1 MLAECERNAS
11 FILPCALRLCG
22 PAVLF
27 SLRPCGSAALPLSFI
42 VIQAG
47 QDPDPRAAGKRK
59 GPRRALALCVVL
71 EAVSQLSDT
80 FGLGG
85 VERLE
90 QFSCR
95 VGIFARLNNFFQ
107 RGDNGLDFANTEINA
122 DLDFK
127 RVCV

>member
-1 MLAECERNAS
+1 MLAEYDQYAS
-11 FILPCALRLCG
+11 FILPCALRPCAL
-22 PAVLF
+22 ALLF
-27 SLRPCGSAALPLSFI
+27 FLRLAPLLVSFI

-122 DLDFK
+122 DLDFQWI
-127 RVCV
+127 CV

>member
-1 MLAECERNAS
+1 MLAEYDQYAS
-11 FILPCALRLCG
+11 FILPCALRPCAL
-22 PAVLF
+22 ALLF
-27 SLRPCGSAALPLSFI
+27 FLRLAPLLVSFI

-71 EAVSQLSDT
+71 EAVSQLSNT
-80 FGLGG
+80 FRLGSI
-85 VERLE
+85 ERLE

-95 VGIFARLNNFFQ
+95 VCILACLNDLFQ
-107 RGDNGLDFANTEINA
+107 RGNNGLDFADAEINA